1 MKEIVFD
8 TMLSFETLI
17 NNRRINVDGMEDCAD
32 VTVNGDADLMH
43 QVVYNL
49 VENAVKFTNEGGTI
63 TVGVFERDR
72 NAYVRIRNTGEGI
85 SPEELPLVFDRFYK
99 TDKSRSNDK
108 NGMGL
113 GLYIVRTIIQL
124 HGGEIEVRS
133 RSGEYCEF
141 EFFIPTAAPDAVN
154 RKRKGTEPNDER

>member
-1 MKEIVFD
+1 M
-8 TMLSFETLI
+8 
-17 NNRRINVDGMEDCAD
+17 
-32 VTVNGDADLMH
+32 
-43 QVVYNL
+43 
-49 VENAVKFTNEGGTI
+49 
-63 TVGVFERDR
+63 
-72 NAYVRIRNTGEGI
+72 
-85 SPEELPLVFDRFYK
+85 FDRFYK

-133 RSGEYCEF
+133 QSGEYCEF

-154 RKRKGTEPNDER
+154 RKRKGTEPSNDER

>member
-1 MKEIVFD
+1 
-8 TMLSFETLI
+8 
-17 NNRRINVDGMEDCAD
+17 
-32 VTVNGDADLMH
+32 MH

-63 TVGVFERDR
+63 TVSVFEKDL
-72 NAYVRIRNTGEGI
+72 NAHVCIRNTGAGI
-85 SPEELPLVFDRFYK
+85 SQEELPLVFDRFYK

-133 RSGEYCEF
+133 RENEYCEF
-141 EFFIPTAAPDAVN
+141 EFFVPTGMPEAAGKKN
-154 RKRKGTEPNDER
+154 RKGTESNDGR